1 MGQRVSIRV
10 TNALEGALEKRTKD
24 ADKEAGVKEI

>member
-1 MGQRVSIRV
+1 MGQRASIRV

-24 ADKEAGVKEI
+24 AGEGAGVKEI